1 MDWPVFTFQQIV
13 SAVRSELETSKTC
26 VVDQGVCVA
35 VGSRSG
41 CVEVLW
47 HKTHVTVYRNR
58 YVVDGC
64 AFGNP
69 EEDAQRIRVI
79 TTGHTPLTTLA
90 GMLSEHATE
99 ITNPAGVHTSVDDGD
114 FDDV

>member
-13 SAVRSELETSKTC
+13 STVRSELENSKTC
-26 VVDQGVCVA
+26 IIDHGVCVA
-35 VGSRSG
+35 LGCRSG

-47 HKTHVTVYRNR
+47 HKVHVTVYRNR
-58 YVVDGC
+58 YVVAGY

-69 EEDAQRIRVI
+69 EEDAQNIRVI
-79 TTGHTPLTTLA
+79 TIGHTPLTTLA
-90 GMLSEHATE
+90 GMLADHAAD
-99 ITNPAGVHTSVDDGD
+99 ITNPAGVHESVDDGD